1 MCNQIFKSTMPN
13 EMLFDLLDN
22 ICNKTEKYYIFN
34 NESYKRGVL
43 NNSIDEFFEK
53 YKPFYHISKRFYLER
68 KLSFNNLTTVVRQ
81 ICKNNKITF
90 TSKIKYD
97 KSNYSINYF
106 IYY

>member
-1 MCNQIFKSTMPN
+1 MYNQIFKRLIPN
-13 EMLFDLLDN
+13 QLFFDFLDK

-34 NESYKRGVL
+34 NESYKRAVL
-43 NNSIDEFFEK
+43 NNSIDEFIEEC
-53 YKPFYHISKRFYLER
+53 KPCYHISKRFYLER
-68 KLSFNNLTTVVRQ
+68 KMSLGNLTTVVRQ

-97 KSNYSINYF
+97 KSDYSINYF